1 MQSLM
6 TSELSFLISGVI
18 FGLSGGLTPGPLF
31 TLVVS
36 ETLKHGTKEGIK
48 VSMVPLF
55 SDLPIVLSSVF
66 IVSRISNMFYVLGTI
81 AILGAAFLI
90 YLGYE
95 GLVFK
100 GIEVNEAQ
108 MKPQSFKKGL
118 FANFLNPN
126 PYLFWITIGA
136 PTVVSALD
144 INIISA
150 VLFIV
155 FMYVC
160 LVGSKILVAFVVG
173 KSKRFL
179 KSKNYIYT
187 IRILGAILILFALI
201 FVKQGFESFGLI

>member
-1 MQSLM
+1 M
-6 TSELSFLISGVI
+6 TSELSFMISGVV

-36 ETLKHGTKEGIK
+36 ETLKHGVKEGIK
-48 VSMVPLF
+48 VSTVPLF

-66 IVSRISNMFYVLGTI
+66 LVSRISNMFYVLGTI
-81 AILGAAFLI
+81 AILGAVFLL

-95 GLVFK
+95 GLVFT
-100 GIEVNEAQ
+100 GFEVSQVQ

-118 FANFLNPN
+118 LANFLNPN

-136 PTVVSALD
+136 PTVVRAID
-144 INIISA
+144 INAISA

-155 FMYVC
+155 FMYLC
-160 LVGSKILVAFVVG
+160 LVGSKILVAFVVS

-187 IRILGAILILFALI
+187 IRILGAVLILFAFI
-201 FVKQGFESFGLI
+201 FVKQGFESFGLL